1 MNVGIVGGHR
11 CSRNIAAIAE
21 ELGYLIA
28 RQGWVL
34 ICGGGGGVMEAACR
48 GVREAGGLSIGILP
62 SSHGQEANAY
72 LDIKIP
78 TGLGYARNFLVV
90 RASHVIIAVDGEY
103 GTLSEIAFALC
114 EGKRVLGIKTWKI
127 KGVKEV
133 KDPSLAI
140 KEIKR
145 MRIK

>member
-1 MNVGIVGGHR
+1 MNIGIVGGHK
-11 CSRNIAAIAE
+11 CTKSIAAIAE

-34 ICGGGGGVMEAACR
+34 ICGGGGGIMEAACR
-48 GVREAGGLSIGILP
+48 GVRKAGGLSIGILP
-62 SSHGQEANAY
+62 SSHGHEANAY
-72 LDIKIP
+72 LDVKIP
-78 TGLGYARNFLVV
+78 TGLGYARNILVV
-90 RASHVIIAVDGEY
+90 RASDVIVAVDGEY

-133 KDPSLAI
+133 KNPSLAI